1 MSARSFSQGQGQQ
14 YVPQSGQIIGI
25 LKEMLDTME
34 KDLADI
40 TATEEKAIKDYQAL
54 AAAKSKEIQANS
66 EAIES
71 KLERE
76 GQVRL
81 EIVAIKE
88 DLDDTTKSLAEDK
101 VFLAD
106 LEKSCAT
113 KEAEW
118 QERSKTRTEELLAL
132 ADTIKILND
141 DDALDLFKKTLP
153 SPSLLQT
160 LENTKEVKSQALKAL
175 RVSRAGKNGRG

>member
-1 MSARSFSQGQGQQ
+1 
-14 YVPQSGQIIGI
+14 
-25 LKEMLDTME
+25 ME

-40 TATEEKAIKDYQAL
+40 TATEDKSIKDYEGL
-54 AAAKSKEIQANS
+54 AAAKTKEIQANS
-66 EAIES
+66 EAIEA

-81 EIVAIKE
+81 EIVAINE

-118 QERSKTRTEELLAL
+118 AERSRLRSQELLAL

-141 DDALDLFKKTLP
+141 DDALELFKKTLP
-153 SPSLLQT
+153 SPSLLQMMISS
-160 LENTKEVKSQALKAL
+160 KEVKRQALEVLDGVHRGQKVPRNSGLELIAL
-175 RVSRAGKNGRG
+175 TL